1 MVEQTLLQKLT
12 REVRNAAGI
21 ERTPSQIYEWL
32 TQNTK
37 RARSFTLKV
46 LADPDLVQSLANRM
60 RIPLLEDSP
69 PSSEWE

>member
-1 MVEQTLLQKLT
+1 MVEQTLLQKLA
-12 REVRNAAGI
+12 REVRDAAGI

-37 RARSFTLKV
+37 RARSFALKV
-46 LADPDLVQSLANRM
+46 LDDPDLVQSFANRM
-60 RIPLLEDSP
+60 RIPYLENAP

>member
-32 TQNTK
+32 MQNTK

-46 LADPDLVQSLANRM
+46 LDDPDLIQSLANRM